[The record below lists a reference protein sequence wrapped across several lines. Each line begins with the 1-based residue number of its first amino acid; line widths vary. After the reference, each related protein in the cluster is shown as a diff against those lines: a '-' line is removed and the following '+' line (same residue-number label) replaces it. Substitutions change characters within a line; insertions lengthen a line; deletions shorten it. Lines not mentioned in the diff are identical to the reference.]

1 MAMSVNGVLT
11 KEEERRALRRLGSFH
26 VDLVYHCANIKDGQR
41 LSVHEQ
47 VIRPLLERATECR
60 VYGLKRYPQMRRLAK
75 RILVKEKGWWRLDL
89 TQEVIKGYEPLWNA
103 SCARGS
109 LVIVVSIN
117 PQESRALF
125 RHTSKPNFWS
135 SLYQIQQA
143 NARAA
148 VRFCQNVAKTGS
160 AAFLLP
166 HTNGIEWMDVF
177 APHPLLKELFKVATR
192 YGENA

>member
-1 MAMSVNGVLT
+1 
-11 KEEERRALRRLGSFH
+11 
-26 VDLVYHCANIKDGQR
+26 QR
-41 LSVHEQ
+41 LSVHEH

-60 VYGLKRYPQMRRLAK
+60 VYGLTRYPQMRRLAK

-109 LVIVVSIN
+109 LVIVVPIN
-117 PQESRALF
+117 PKESRAMF

-135 SLYQIQQA
+135 SVYQIQQA

-148 VRFCQNVAKTGS
+148 VRF
-160 AAFLLP
+160 
-166 HTNGIEWMDVF
+166 
-177 APHPLLKELFKVATR
+177 
-192 YGENA
+192 